1 MKKIA
6 IVGALDTK
14 ERENSFL
21 AECII
26 EFGGEVYL
34 VDLGVLKDPHI
45 MPDVSAAQVA
55 KAGGT
60 SLSVLRCEKNRERS
74 LAVMARGAAM
84 LLRNA
89 YDSQIIDGII
99 AMGGGQ
105 GTYMAAQI
113 MRALPVGVPKV
124 LVSTIATSAYDQ
136 QQFEGINDTM
146 VINPLVDVSGNNSIL
161 RMIMTR
167 SAAAITGMCRYQT
180 EKKIDRRPKIGIT
193 MWGVTTPCVT
203 AVQEILEN
211 NGYEVLVFHAT
222 GLGGRAMEDLIGQG
236 ELAGVVDITLAEL
249 GNQITG
255 GTFARCDYRCEMAG
269 KTGIPQVIV
278 PGGLDMIKYVPP
290 ENLPE
295 KFKSRKQ
302 YMHNENLLFVR
313 SNKED
318 NAAMGRAIAGKLNAA
333 RGSTTVVLPL
343 KGISAVDREGEV
355 FYDPEADRVLFDTL
369 REELSPPV
377 CLMEYDLHINDREFA
392 GHVADLMLR
401 ALI

>member
-6 IVGALDTK
+6 IAGAFDTK
-14 ERENSFL
+14 ERENGYL
-21 AECII
+21 ADRIR

-34 VDLGVLKDPHI
+34 VDMGVLKDPHI
-45 MPDVSAAQVA
+45 VPDVTAAQA
-55 KAGGT
+55 AAAGGA
-60 SLSVLRCEKNRERS
+60 SLSELRSEKSREHS
-74 LAVMARGAAM
+74 LAVMARGAAK
-84 LLRNA
+84 LVREA
-89 YDSQIIDGII
+89 YDRQIIGGII

-105 GTYMAAQI
+105 GTYMAARI

-167 SAAAITGMCRYQT
+167 GAAAVTGMCRYQT
-180 EKKIDRRPKIGIT
+180 TERAANRTKIGIT

-211 NGYEVLVFHAT
+211 SGYEALVFHAT
-222 GLGGRAMEDLIGQG
+222 GLGGRAMEDLVRQG

-269 KTGIPQVIV
+269 RMGIPQVIV

-295 KFKSRKQ
+295 KFKNRKR

-313 SNKED
+313 SDKEE
-318 NAAMGRAIAGKLNAA
+318 NAAMGKAIAQKLNAA
-333 RGSTTVVLPL
+333 KGSTTVVLPL

-355 FYDPEADRVLFDTL
+355 FFDPEADGVLFDTL
-369 REELSPPV
+369 REKLSPTV
-377 CLMEYDLHINDREFA
+377 CLREYDLHINDREFA
-392 GHVADLMLR
+392 EHVAELMLR
-401 ALI
+401 ALA

>member
-1 MKKIA
+1 
-6 IVGALDTK
+6 
-14 ERENSFL
+14 
-21 AECII
+21 
-26 EFGGEVYL
+26 
-34 VDLGVLKDPHI
+34 
-45 MPDVSAAQVA
+45 
-55 KAGGT
+55 
-60 SLSVLRCEKNRERS
+60 
-74 LAVMARGAAM
+74 
-84 LLRNA
+84 
-89 YDSQIIDGII
+89 
-99 AMGGGQ
+99 MGGGQ
-105 GTYMAAQI
+105 GTYMAARI

-146 VINPLVDVSGNNSIL
+146 VINPLVDVAGDNSIL

-167 SAAAITGMCRYQT
+167 AAAAITGMCRYQT
-180 EKKIDRRPKIGIT
+180 KEKIDNRPKIGIT

-211 NGYEVLVFHAT
+211 SGYEALVFHAT
-222 GLGGRAMEDLIGQG
+222 GLGGRAMEDLARQG

-269 KTGIPQVIV
+269 RMGIPQVIV

-295 KFKSRKQ
+295 KFKNRKR

-313 SNKED
+313 SDKED
-318 NAAMGRAIAGKLNAA
+318 NAAMGKAIARKLNVAK
-333 RGSTTVVLPL
+333 GSTTVVLPL

-355 FYDPEADRVLFDTL
+355 FFDPEADRVLFDTL
-369 REELSPPV
+369 REELRPPV
-377 CLMEYDLHINDREFA
+377 CLREYDLHINDREFA
-392 GHVADLMLR
+392 EHVAALMLR
-401 ALI
+401 ALS